1 MKVLQLRN
9 HIPMG
14 GPARREPVAGDETD
28 MRVSLGFEP
37 AWFCRRCGVDFSER
51 WHTDPVYRYES
62 LSTMKGELVKAFP
75 AIAYW
80 DPDNT
85 EDLATLS
92 GCYGAYVIP
101 RVFGIPLRYVQD
113 RWPELEQLQPFS
125 DRELEALDAKRL
137 LSGPFVEELFGQMD
151 VIEREWGTIH
161 GYLNWQG
168 VLNNAFH
175 LRKQEIFLDMIDRPD
190 FARGL
195 FELITDVMIGLARMV
210 QARQRHSGFA
220 IDQFSVSNC
229 TLNMVSP
236 QHYREQLLPWDRRIA
251 ESFERFG
258 VHTCNWDVTPY
269 IDVLSALPKVGYLD
283 MGMMSDMVRVRE
295 VFPGARRAVMYH
307 PQTLDTA
314 DAAVIEDDAAFIEAD
329 MAKIYRELAP
339 CDVVMA
345 DVKSDTSDERIRSL
359 LRICGD
365 LESRKEVSRA

>member
-1 MKVLQLRN
+1 MKVHQLRN

-14 GPARREPVAGDETD
+14 GPARREPVVGDETD

-37 AWFCRRCGVDFSER
+37 AWFGRRCDVDFSER

-62 LSTMKGELVKAFP
+62 LSAMKEQLVKAFP
-75 AIAYW
+75 TITCW
-80 DPDNT
+80 DPDNA

-101 RVFGIPLRYVQD
+101 RVFGIPLRYAHD
-113 RWPELEQLQPFS
+113 RWPELEQRQPFS
-125 DRELEALDAKRL
+125 VQGLEDLNATRL

-175 LRKQEIFLDMIDRPD
+175 LRKQEIFLDIIDSPD

-195 FELITDVMIGLARMV
+195 FELIAEVMIGLAKMV
-210 QARQRHSGFA
+210 QTRQRQTGFS

-236 QHYREQLLPWDRRIA
+236 QQYRELLLPWDRTIA
-251 ESFERFG
+251 ESFESFG
-258 VHTCNWDVTPY
+258 VHTCNWNVTPY
-269 IDVLSALPKVGYLD
+269 IDVLNELPKMGYLD
-283 MGMMSDMVRVRE
+283 MGMMSDMPRVKKT
-295 VFPGARRAVMYH
+295 FPDTNRAVIYRSQMLKKLSLE
-307 PQTLDTA
+307 Q
-314 DAAVIEDDAAFIEAD
+314 IRKD
-329 MAKIYRELAP
+329 MEKIYRELGP
-339 CDVVMA
+339 CDLVVA
-345 DVKSDTSDERIRSL
+345 DIDPDTPDERVRDL
-359 LRICGD
+359 LTICDRLARGAKP
-365 LESRKEVSRA
+365 E